1 MKIGVGAERQR
12 KIPME
17 VVLSDCS
24 ISTDHKIVLNKWK
37 SEFTTL
43 LNSDNNILSEE
54 CENSSV
60 PNIVVD
66 DFLDCDISIDEV
78 FHVLKLAKTG
88 KSPGLTNYL

>member
-1 MKIGVGAERQR
+1 
-12 KIPME
+12 
-17 VVLSDCS
+17 
-24 ISTDHKIVLNKWK
+24 
-37 SEFTTL
+37 
-43 LNSDNNILSEE
+43 LSEE

-88 KSPGLTNYL
+88 KSPGVDELPVELSKNQAALSSYVKLFSQTKVE